1 MVNRNWWAL
10 LACLLV
16 GVMVLS
22 NALPTQA
29 QAADLFVNIGGTVR
43 DNVSNPDGANTN
55 RVVLAPADGT
65 AVTYGDAT
73 IGTINITALQTGTPA
88 MLERV
93 TDGTVD
99 LFALHNVKILRISGP
114 VTNFPITFW
123 GTAQQ
128 LPANPP
134 NYYYNLDAD
143 GSWTIAGAFHTDT
156 FTLKTSI
163 RPSGGSWTQYQSKT
177 VSSFPS
183 TFSKS
188 LQSSSAFSN
197 LGTNPRDLKGEL
209 LITLSANNDILTFYY
224 GSGAKARSGAQAD
237 CDVIDNFF
245 DWFRGESDF
254 CVKD

>member
-1 MVNRNWWAL
+1 MARRNWWAL
-10 LACLLV
+10 VACLIAI
-16 GVMVLS
+16 VLCNGGLAQS
-22 NALPTQA
+22 QTPT
-29 QAADLFVNIGGTVR
+29 LYVTIGSTTL
-43 DNVSNPDGANTN
+43 DNVANPDGANTN
-55 RVVLAPADGT
+55 RVVLAPANGS

-73 IGTINITALQTGTPA
+73 IGTVNITALQTGVPA

-99 LFALHNVKILRISGP
+99 LFALHNVKITRVSGP

-143 GSWTIAGAFHTDT
+143 GIYGIAGAYHIDS

-163 RPSGGSWTQYQSKT
+163 KPSGGNWTQYQSWT
-177 VSSFPS
+177 RSSVPTNFS
-183 TFSKS
+183 TSK
-188 LQSSSAFSN
+188 QSSSAFSN
-197 LGTNPRDLKGEL
+197 LGANPRDLKGEL
-209 LITLSANNDILTFYY
+209 VFTLGANNDTLSFYY

-237 CDVIDNFF
+237 CDMIDNFLNL
-245 DWFRGESDF
+245 FRGASDF